1 MKHSEFDVMVHIM
14 MSRVSTIKSF
24 ARYTDTDYIAF
35 NKLDV
40 RTILNRLDLIT
51 LRSIFYVFQETLVPA
66 PHALKS
72 RISDHYKHYWLVCCV
87 FDTAQVQIGQ
97 RIIYTPKAVCANITN
112 FSFHS
117 KFGTIGIDQTMDNI
131 TKAKLMEDEITNNPY
146 IIQVT
151 YTHGTPAHIDAL
163 LEKRRDDL
171 LTAYKKQDMTLAQV
185 LQLSNYLPSIHP
197 NSSRSVKLSQQD
209 IKDMPNYIST
219 MMKHYANTFQ
229 NNAWFRHKAIDAIG
243 NSSYIHYPFELYP
256 KKEDVRE
263 ISSQCMRHK

>member
-40 RTILNRLDLIT
+40 RTILHRLDLIT
-51 LRSIFYVFQETLVPA
+51 LRSIFYVFQETLVQVPN
-66 PHALKS
+66 ALKS
-72 RISDHYKHYWLVCCV
+72 RISDHYKHYWLVSCA

-97 RIIYTPKAVCANITN
+97 RIIYTPKAVCAKITN

-131 TKAKLMEDEITNNPY
+131 TKAKLIEDEITNNPY
-146 IIQVT
+146 IMQVT
-151 YTHGTPAHIDAL
+151 YTHGTPAHIDVL

-171 LTAYKKQDMTLAQV
+171 LTAYKKQDMTLDQV

-219 MMKHYANTFQ
+219 MMKHYANTF
-229 NNAWFRHKAIDAIG
+229 NNSAWFRHKVMNDVE
-243 NSSYIHYPFELYP
+243 NSPHIHYPFELYP
-256 KKEDVRE
+256 KQVVANDK
-263 ISSQCMRHK
+263 SNQCTRNK